1 MKTSLRS
8 ILLTTW
14 GIGWAIVD
22 LRTVALPSE
31 SHIPGGS
38 RVTAVRIPSY
48 P

>member
-8 ILLTTW
+8 SRLTTC
-14 GIGWAIVD
+14 GMGCAMVD

-31 SHIPGGS
+31 SQSPGGS
-38 RVTAVRIPSY
+38 LDTAAKIPSY